1 MQFSLKTNFPDVQRQ
16 LQAIQDDI
24 GKRAIASALN
34 KTVAQAKTAM
44 SREIRAE
51 FNISASKVGAALKV
65 NNARASGSTLRL
77 KASLESPRQRGRS
90 LNVINFMERS
100 TTMAQARKRSKAGTL
115 NQLFVQ
121 IKKAGGKKALG
132 SAFIGNKGR
141 TVFVRTGKAR
151 LPIKALQT
159 IDVAGM
165 FNTKRVNAKVL
176 AMIEA
181 KFPELFANEAKFF
194 TDRFNAKR

>member
-1 MQFSLKTNFPDVQRQ
+1 MQFNIKTNFPEVQRM
-16 LQAIQDDI
+16 LTEMHKDVAN
-24 GKRAIASALN
+24 KALASALN

-51 FNISASKVGAALKV
+51 FNMSASKVSEALQV
-65 NNARASGSTLRL
+65 NKARAGGGRVHLE
-77 KASLESPRQRGRS
+77 ASLESPRKRGRS
-90 LNVINFMERS
+90 LNLINFMERS
-100 TTMAQARKRSKAGTL
+100 VSMAQARKRGKAGTL

-132 SAFIGNKGR
+132 SAFVGNKGR

-176 AMIEA
+176 QMIEA
-181 KFPELFANEAKFF
+181 KFPELFVNEAKFF